1 MLSNIHL
8 KLAYSF
14 FLGSREKATTKK
26 GQFNIYQQPPILPET
41 VENI

>member
-14 FLGSREKATTKK
+14 FLVSREKATTKE
-26 GQFNIYQQPPILPET
+26 GQFNIYQQPPILLET